1 MIDYHELTLSVKKE
15 DGTQLLLEIPACMDE
30 AEVRVT
36 KTKYGYA
43 ATFWEYDDGP
53 YFNYDYWASCNLS
66 PGAGIQ
72 LIRRR
77 RHGDVDLYNENEVGF
92 FSYENDDYFFFGGLK
107 DTKAQKA
114 EVITYDDGNRMLHV
128 DYIEAAR
135 TYGSCNPSIK
145 IAGHSVSADRIVEVL
160 PKEQTGWDEYELS
173 DLICLFENQNFKSY
187 KHFAECLK
195 TIKLDRGDTVAID
208 TSIFEVEDYI
218 QREAINKPTWAYKWL
233 SCYEHSGCSYF
244 EQGRSIHAND
254 RWDTSDLVGV
264 WYLCDERIKELEK
277 LSDEERHKAVE
288 QQYEHDMA
296 LISAGETAL
305 AIRTIEFDENGEEIE
320 NYTEREAVM
329 YYTDMQPGDMAK
341 ELENISPGEPVEFT
355 IVEKGIAKYPWEH

>member
-1 MIDYHELTLSVKKE
+1 MTDYHKLTLSIKKE
-15 DGTQLLLEIPACMDE
+15 DGTYLLLEIPACMDD

-43 ATFWEYDDGP
+43 ATFWEYDEGP
-53 YFNYDYWASCNLS
+53 YFDCERWATWNLS

-77 RHGDVDLYNENEVGF
+77 NHGAVDLYNDNETGF

-107 DTKAQKA
+107 SPKAQKA
-114 EVITYDDGNRMLHV
+114 EVITYEDGSRMLYV
-128 DYIEAAR
+128 DYIEAAK
-135 TYGSCNPSIK
+135 TYGSYRPAIK
-145 IAGHSVSADRIVEVL
+145 IAGHSVDADRIVEVL
-160 PKEQTGWDEYELS
+160 PKEQTGWDEYELC

-195 TIKLDRGDTVAID
+195 TIKFDRGDTVTID
-208 TSIFEVEDYI
+208 TSIFKVEAYI
-218 QREAINKPTWAYKWL
+218 KKEAINKPEWAYKWL

-244 EQGRSIHAND
+244 EQGRSIHSND
-254 RWDTSDLVGV
+254 RWDTSGLVGV

-277 LSDEERHKAVE
+277 LSEEERHKAVE

-296 LISAGETAL
+296 LISDGETAL
-305 AIRTIEFDENGEEIE
+305 AIRTIEFDERGEEIE

-329 YYTDMQPGDMAK
+329 YYTDIQPGDMDK
-341 ELENISPGEPVEFT
+341 ELENVSPGKPVEYT
-355 IVEKGIAKYPWEH
+355 IVEKEAAKYPWER

>member
-1 MIDYHELTLSVKKE
+1 MTDHALTLSIKKE

-30 AEVRVT
+30 AAVRVT

-53 YFNYDYWASCNLS
+53 YFNYDYWASWNLS
-66 PGAGIQ
+66 PGAGVQ

-77 RHGDVDLYNENEVGF
+77 RHGYVDLYNEDEVGF
-92 FSYENDDYFFFGGLK
+92 FSYATEDYFFFGGLR
-107 DTKAQKA
+107 DAKAQKS
-114 EVITYDDGNRMLHV
+114 EVVTYDDGRRILYV
-128 DYIEAAR
+128 DYVEAAK
-135 TYGSCNPSIK
+135 TYASYNPSIK
-145 IAGHSVSADRIVEVL
+145 IAGHSVDATRIVEVL
-160 PKEQTGWDEYELS
+160 PKEQTGWDEYELR

-187 KHFAECLK
+187 KYFEECLK

-208 TSIFEVEDYI
+208 TSIFEVEAYI
-218 QREAINKPTWAYKWL
+218 QNEAINKPSWAYKWL

-277 LSDEERHKAVE
+277 LSEEERHKAVE

-296 LISAGETAL
+296 LISDGEIAL
-305 AIRTIEFDENGEEIE
+305 AIRTIEFDELGEEIE

-329 YYTDMQPGDMAK
+329 YYTDIQPGDMAK
-341 ELENISPGEPVEFT
+341 ELENVSPGEPVEYT
-355 IVEKGIAKYPWEH
+355 IVEKESAKYPWEH

>member
-1 MIDYHELTLSVKKE
+1 MIDYHKLTLSVKKE

-30 AEVRVT
+30 SEVRVT

-53 YFNYDYWASCNLS
+53 YFDWDRWATWNLS
-66 PGAGIQ
+66 LGAGIQ
-72 LIRRR
+72 LISRRN
-77 RHGDVDLYNENEVGF
+77 HGDVDLYNENEVGF

-107 DTKAQKA
+107 NTRAQKA
-114 EVITYDDGNRMLHV
+114 EVITYDDGNRMLYV

-135 TYGSCNPSIK
+135 TYGSCNPAIK
-145 IAGHSVSADRIVEVL
+145 IAGHSVYADRIVEVL
-160 PKEQTGWDEYELS
+160 PEEQTGWDEYGLC

-187 KHFAECLK
+187 KHFEECLK
-195 TIKLDRGDTVAID
+195 TIKFYEGDTVVID
-208 TSIFEVEDYI
+208 TSIFNVEDYI
-218 QREAINKPTWAYKWL
+218 KKEAINKPTWTYKWL

-254 RWDTSDLVGV
+254 RWDTSGLVGV

-296 LISAGETAL
+296 LISDGSTAL
-305 AIRTIEFDENGEEIE
+305 AIRTIEFDENGEEMD
-320 NYTEREAVM
+320 NYTEQEAVI
-329 YYTDMQPGDMAK
+329 YYTDIRPDDMTK
-341 ELENISPGEPVEFT
+341 ELENVSPGEPVEYT
-355 IVEKGIAKYPWEH
+355 IVEKESAKYPWER

>member
-1 MIDYHELTLSVKKE
+1 M
-15 DGTQLLLEIPACMDE
+15 
-30 AEVRVT
+30 RVT
-36 KTKYGYA
+36 KTKHGYA
-43 ATFWEYDDGP
+43 ATFWEYDEGP
-53 YFNYDYWASCNLS
+53 YFDWERWATWNLS

-77 RHGDVDLYNENEVGF
+77 NHGAVDLYNGNETGF

-107 DTKAQKA
+107 NPKAQKA
-114 EVITYDDGNRMLHV
+114 EVITYEDGSRMLYV
-128 DYIEAAR
+128 DYIEAAK
-135 TYGSCNPSIK
+135 TYGSYKPAIK
-145 IAGHSVSADRIVEVL
+145 IAGHSVDADRIVEVL
-160 PKEQTGWDEYELS
+160 PKEQTGWDEYELC

-195 TIKLDRGDTVAID
+195 TIKFDRGDTVTID
-208 TSIFEVEDYI
+208 TSIFKVEDYI
-218 QREAINKPTWAYKWL
+218 KKEAINKPEWAYKWL

-254 RWDTSDLVGV
+254 RWDTSGLVGV

-277 LSDEERHKAVE
+277 LSEEERHKAVE

-296 LISAGETAL
+296 LISDGETAL
-305 AIRTIEFDENGEEIE
+305 AIRTIEFDERGEEIE

-329 YYTDMQPGDMAK
+329 YYTDIQPSDMVK
-341 ELENISPGEPVEFT
+341 ELENVAPGEPVEYT
-355 IVEKGIAKYPWEH
+355 IIVKESAKYPWER